1 MLIHVAAAAIFDSRG
16 RVLLSQR
23 ARNTHQGGLWEFP
36 GGKLET
42 GETPRQALRR
52 ELSEELAIRVQDSY
66 PLIRVR
72 HDYGDREVLI
82 DFFRVNDYRGEP
94 RGVEGQPLRWVA
106 PETLRPEEFPAADR
120 PVITALRLP
129 QTYAITGEDPTDTE
143 AFLHR
148 FERLLEGGVRLIQ
161 LRAHGLSDEV
171 YAQLL
176 ITTHTLCRA
185 QGASLIVNRPRDV
198 TRWQGQGDG
207 VHLGSAQLMALK
219 QRPQSSGW
227 VGASCHTLA
236 ELQHADALGLD
247 YALLSPVLP
256 TLTHPGVEAL
266 GWERFAE
273 WVDQVNLP
281 VFALGGVNGGNL
293 SQACDAGGQGI
304 AGIRALWN
312 PSMKHHTNH

>member
-1 MLIHVAAAAIFDSRG
+1 MLIHVAAAAIFDGSG

-36 GGKLET
+36 GGKLEP
-42 GETPRQALRR
+42 GETPRQALLR
-52 ELSEELAIRVQDSY
+52 ELSEELAIRVQDSR

-72 HDYGDREVLI
+72 HDYGDRAVLI
-82 DFFRVNDYRGEP
+82 DFFRVYDYQGEA

-106 PETLRPEEFPAADR
+106 PGTLRPEEFPAADR
-120 PVITALRLP
+120 PVITALQLP

-148 FERLLEGGVRLIQ
+148 FEGLLERGVRLIQ
-161 LRAHGLSDEV
+161 LRAHALPDDV
-171 YAQLL
+171 YARLL
-176 ITTHTLCRA
+176 ITTHALCRT
-185 QGASLIVNRPRDV
+185 QGACLIVNRPRDV

-207 VHLGSAQLMALK
+207 IHLGSAQLTALK
-219 QRPQSSGW
+219 RRPQGPGW

-236 ELQHADALGLD
+236 ELQVADALGLD

-256 TLTHPGVEAL
+256 TLTHPGAEAL

-281 VFALGGVNGGNL
+281 VLPW
-293 SQACDAGGQGI
+293 AG
-304 AGIRALWN
+304 
-312 PSMKHHTNH
+312 